1 MNIQHHRAFEHV
13 LIIMLEN
20 QYRSYVMRNR
30 YFKKLARQGIS
41 LRHSFGV
48 MHPSQTNY
56 IASIAGELCNVADDY
71 QPKPLPQRT
80 IVDLIEES
88 PRGLTW
94 KAYMQSYDPKKTPW
108 SPTLDLN
115 TQDPDSPYVIRH
127 NPFSSFENI
136 QKSSARWERIQDE
149 DAFWMDIQNGT
160 LPNYAWFTPN
170 IWNDG
175 HYRTGTREEPEERA
189 PELVD
194 QAAKWLE
201 SFMGKLGFPGPDSR
215 LPPRT
220 LVVITFDEA
229 DFKKSYVKG
238 SEHMTYDGPNQIY
251 TVLLGD
257 MIQPGEQA
265 EGYNHYSLLRT
276 IEENFQLG
284 SLGKNDASS
293 NWFQFLWGR
302 QFRWEDV
309 PPTPVSEAAN
319 FVLAEFAGALH
330 LVYATRQGE
339 LRVRTSE
346 SSIWSAE
353 RSLGV
358 SGSGPMALAATTDQ
372 LVLVYETRDGT
383 LNALSY
389 AVGNGWSSAP
399 TQVATGARGA
409 LSLVAFADG
418 QRLMLTYRTEEGAIQ
433 SRIHQRGAWAGEVQ
447 VPGAFTEGP
456 MTLGSLGASLYLIYR
471 PTGSPDM
478 SVVSYNTAPFN
489 VVNVALTLPG
499 IDLPGVDES
508 TTRDTWSPSQFPV
521 AAFAPQPFADSD
533 IKQPEQWNRPYA
545 AGSPLATAE
554 LAGVLHLVHP
564 VDSQLSLMTETF
576 SLSGLMTP
584 ARPVVYGSQTPA
596 SFNDGFGTLAQ
607 AGWSP
612 QSPILG
618 AHGAPGGGL
627 GMARMGDALVLAFQP
642 EAGGRIHLRKGR
654 YLSLQD

>member
-1 MNIQHHRAFEHV
+1 MNTRHHRAFEHV
-13 LIIMLEN
+13 LVIMLEN
-20 QYRSYVMRNR
+20 QYRSYVMQNP
-30 YFKKLARQGIS
+30 YFKRLARQGICLS
-41 LRHSFGV
+41 NSFGV

-56 IASIAGELCNVADDY
+56 IASIAGELCNVTLDSA
-71 QPKPLPQRT
+71 PAPLPQRT

-88 PRGLTW
+88 PLGLTW
-94 KAYMQSYDPKKTPW
+94 KAYMQSYTPQNAPW
-108 SPTLDLN
+108 SPTLEP
-115 TQDPDSPYVIRH
+115 QDEYPYVIKH
-127 NPFSSFENI
+127 NPFSSFANI
-136 QKSSARWERIQDE
+136 QQSSARWERIQGE
-149 DAFWMDIQNGT
+149 DAFWVDIKNGT

-170 IWNDG
+170 MWNDG
-175 HYRTGTREEPEERA
+175 HYLTGTHEEPEERA
-189 PELVD
+189 PKLVD
-194 QAAKWLE
+194 QTAAWLE
-201 SFMGKLGFPGPDSR
+201 SFLGDLRFPGPDSL

-229 DFKKSYVKG
+229 DFKKSYEGG
-238 SEHMTYDGPNQIY
+238 SEYMVYDGPNQIY

-257 MIQPGEQA
+257 MLQPGEQA

-302 QFRWEDV
+302 RFRWEEV
-309 PPTPVSEAAN
+309 PPTPVSEAVN

-339 LRVRTSE
+339 LRARTSE
-346 SSIWSAE
+346 PSGWSEE

-358 SGSGPMALAATTDQ
+358 SGSGPMALAATTER
-372 LVLVYETRDGT
+372 LMLVYETRDGT

-389 AVGNGWSSAP
+389 GVGSGWSSAP

-409 LSLVAFADG
+409 LSLVAFSDG
-418 QRLMLTYRTEEGAIQ
+418 QRLMLAYRTEEGAIQ
-433 SRIHQRGAWAGEVQ
+433 SRVHQRGAWAAAVQ
-447 VPGAFTEGP
+447 VPGAATEGP
-456 MTLGSLGASLYLIYR
+456 VTLGSLGASLYLIYR
-471 PTGSPDM
+471 PTGGTHM

-489 VVNVALTLPG
+489 VVITPA
-499 IDLPGVDES
+499 DSRLPGVDEN

-521 AAFAPQPFADSD
+521 AAFTRQPLADSGGE
-533 IKQPEQWNRPYA
+533 PEPWNRPYA
-545 AGSPLATAE
+545 AGSPLAMAE

-564 VDSQLSLMTETF
+564 VSPVLPLMTETF

-584 ARPVVYGSQTPA
+584 AKPVAYVTKDLA

-612 QSPILG
+612 QTPISG

-627 GMARMGDALVLAFQP
+627 SLARVGDVLVLAFQP
-642 EAGGRIHLRKGR
+642 EAGGSIHLREGG
-654 YLSLQD
+654 YVSLLAEGAR

>member
-20 QYRSYVMRNR
+20 QYRSYVMQNP
-30 YFKKLARQGIS
+30 YFKKLARQGIC
-41 LRHSFGV
+41 LRNSFGV

-56 IASIAGELCNVADDY
+56 ITSIAGELCNVADDD
-71 QPKPLPQRT
+71 QPEPLPQRT

-94 KAYMQSYDPKKTPW
+94 KAYMQSYDPQKTPW
-108 SPTLDLN
+108 SPTLKPKD
-115 TQDPDSPYVIRH
+115 QRPYVIRH
-127 NPFSSFENI
+127 NPFSSFKNI
-136 QKSSARWERIQDE
+136 QESSARWERIQDE
-149 DAFWMDIQNGT
+149 DAFWMDIKNGT

-175 HYRTGTREEPEERA
+175 HYLTGKFHEPEERA
-189 PELVD
+189 PTLVD
-194 QAAKWLE
+194 QAAEWLE
-201 SFMGKLGFPGPDSR
+201 SFLGKLGFPGPDSL

-229 DFKKSYVKG
+229 DFKKSYVGG
-238 SEHMTYDGPNQIY
+238 SELMTYDGPNQIY

-339 LRVRTSE
+339 LRVRTLE
-346 SSIWSAE
+346 SSVWSEE

-418 QRLMLTYRTEEGAIQ
+418 QRLMLAYRTEEGAIQ
-433 SRIHQRGAWAGEVQ
+433 SRIHQRGAWEGEVQ

-471 PTGSPDM
+471 PTGGTHM

-489 VVNVALTLPG
+489 VVIPPADSKLSVG
-499 IDLPGVDES
+499 DGV

-521 AAFAPQPFADSD
+521 AAFTRQPLADSD
-533 IKQPEQWNRPYA
+533 GEPEPWNRPYT

-564 VDSQLSLMTETF
+564 VGSQLPLMTETF
-576 SLSGLMTP
+576 SISGLMTP
-584 ARPVVYGSQTPA
+584 AKPVAYGTKDVA

-627 GMARMGDALVLAFQP
+627 GMARVGDALVLAFQP
-642 EAGGRIHLRKGR
+642 EAGGRVHLREGR
-654 YLSLQD
+654 YLSLPD

>member
-20 QYRSYVMRNR
+20 QYRSYVMQNP

-41 LRHSFGV
+41 LRNSFGV

-56 IASIAGELCNVADDY
+56 ITSIAGELCNVADDD
-71 QPKPLPQRT
+71 PPEPLPQRT

-94 KAYMQSYDPKKTPW
+94 KAYMQSYDPQKTPW
-108 SPTLDLN
+108 SPTLKPKD
-115 TQDPDSPYVIRH
+115 QRPYVIRH
-127 NPFSSFENI
+127 NPFSSFKNI
-136 QKSSARWERIQDE
+136 QESSARWERIQDE

-175 HYRTGTREEPEERA
+175 HYLTGKYHEPEERA
-189 PELVD
+189 PTLVD
-194 QAAKWLE
+194 QTAEWLE
-201 SFMGKLGFPGPDSR
+201 SFLGKLGFPGPDSL

-229 DFKKSYVKG
+229 DFKKSYVGG
-238 SEHMTYDGPNQIY
+238 SALMTYDGPNQIY

-309 PPTPVSEAAN
+309 PPTPVSEATN

-346 SSIWSAE
+346 SSVWSEE

-418 QRLMLTYRTEEGAIQ
+418 QRLMLAYRTEEGAIQ
-433 SRIHQRGAWAGEVQ
+433 SRIHQRGAWEGEVQ

-471 PTGSPDM
+471 PTGGTHM

-489 VVNVALTLPG
+489 VVIPTSHSKLPG
-499 IDLPGVDES
+499 GDGI
-508 TTRDTWSPSQFPV
+508 TTRDMWSPSQFPV
-521 AAFAPQPFADSD
+521 AAFTRQPLADSD
-533 IKQPEQWNRPYA
+533 GEPEPWNRPYTG
-545 AGSPLATAE
+545 GSPLATAE
-554 LAGVLHLVHP
+554 FAGVLHLVHP
-564 VDSQLSLMTETF
+564 VGSQLPLMTETF

-584 ARPVVYGSQTPA
+584 AKSVAYATQDPA

-627 GMARMGDALVLAFQP
+627 GMARVGDALVLAFQP
-642 EAGGRIHLRKGR
+642 EAGGRIHLREGR
-654 YLSLQD
+654 YLSLPD